1 MGQASAAIGADIV
14 DAHHHFYD
22 TNEKHYSFLKSLGA
36 SPYLPEQYAEAV
48 GEIPISR
55 SVHID
60 AMPDSGIAEVEWI
73 ESLIAAGRAPTVA
86 AIVAAVN
93 LAEED
98 VDAQL
103 AAIVAASS
111 KVRGV
116 RFMVDYEGPFD
127 GGKNATHIAVSRH
140 GNDYIRDTS
149 GPAQAFERGF
159 ALLAKHSLSFDLQC
173 SPLQLDAAAALISR
187 HPDVPVVVDHLGK
200 VRHLALDGSDA
211 ETNKLAVWRAGMTK
225 LAALPNVYVKLSM
238 LGYVVPGWHED
249 AKKEA
254 FVRDLVRE
262 VIGLFGVNRCMFAS
276 NWHQNGAAANADGI
290 DATGPTMPELYASF
304 HEWVSEFS
312 EADRR
317 ALFAGT
323 AAKFYRI

>member
-1 MGQASAAIGADIV
+1 MGRSAASIADIV

-22 TNEKHYSFLKSLGA
+22 TNEKHYAFLKSLGA
-36 SPYLPEQYAEAV
+36 SPYLPEQYASSV
-48 GEIPISR
+48 GDLPISR

-60 AMPDSGIAEVEWI
+60 AMPDSGLAEVEWI
-73 ESLIAAGRAPTVA
+73 ESLVAAGRAPTVA
-86 AIVAAVN
+86 AIVAACN
-93 LAEED
+93 LADDD

-103 AAIVAASS
+103 TALVAASS
-111 KVRGV
+111 KVRGI

-140 GNDYIRDTS
+140 GNDYIRDTT
-149 GPAQAFERGF
+149 GPAQSFERGF
-159 ALLAKHSLSFDLQC
+159 ALLASHSLSFDLQC
-173 SPLQLDAAAALISR
+173 SPLQLDAAAALIAR

-200 VRHLALDGSDA
+200 VRHLAVDGSVA
-211 ETNKLAVWRAGMTK
+211 EAAKLAVWRAGLAK
-225 LAALPNVYVKLSM
+225 LAALPNVFVKLSM

-262 VIGLFGVNRCMFAS
+262 VIGLFGVHRSMFAS
-276 NWHQNGAAANADGI
+276 NWHQNGAAANADGA
-290 DATGPTMPELYASF
+290 DATGPTMPQLYASF
-304 HEWVSEFS
+304 HDWVSDFS
-312 EADRR
+312 EADRH

-323 AAKFYRI
+323 AATFYRI